1 MLLPIFGFPHKNEKI
16 KIIYEKIFRRNPRN
30 NKSEKR
36 MLECRKI
43 NKNCT
48 TRKPINTNG
57 NTEGIFPLVN
67 FQGILPTDIFPR
79 YIPRELWRDK
89 KIKKK

>member
-1 MLLPIFGFPHKNEKI
+1 MGPKKDP
-16 KIIYEKIFRRNPRN
+16 
-30 NKSEKR
+30 
-36 MLECRKI
+36 
-43 NKNCT
+43 CT

-67 FQGILPTDIFPR
+67 FREILPTDIFPR
-79 YIPRELWRDK
+79 YKPRELRRDK